1 MQKGPKSFRK
11 RLTAT
16 NPNSPIRSEK
26 TGVVG
31 IYFERGD
38 IVSLNVA
45 IQVQRSNLIVKK
57 IKSQSGIVFKRFKE
71 EKGRERD

>member
-1 MQKGPKSFRK
+1 MQKGPKSFRT
-11 RLTAT
+11 RLTVT
-16 NPNSPIRSEK
+16 HPNSPIQSTK

-45 IQVQRSNLIVKK
+45 IQVQRGNLIVKK

-71 EKGRERD
+71 EQGRERD

>member
-1 MQKGPKSFRK
+1 MQKGPKSFRT

-16 NPNSPIRSEK
+16 HPNSPIQSTK

-45 IQVQRSNLIVKK
+45 IQVQRGNLIVKK
-57 IKSQSGIVFKRFKE
+57 IKGQSGIVFKRFKE
-71 EKGRERD
+71 EQGRERD